1 MADQSRIAP
10 IPEASGHK
18 VGHGEAAVP
27 LGGVALA
34 LEGLFGL
41 MIGPA
46 ERFRSDDATIDEGV
60 TS

>member
-1 MADQSRIAP
+1 VLKAQLARHALPGFEVELLPSRL
-10 IPEASGHK
+10 
-18 VGHGEAAVP
+18 GEVAVP

-46 ERFRSDDATIDEGV
+46 ERFRNGDEV
-60 TS
+60 AP